1 MGGGELMDLTDEEFR
16 NTIKNNKTDQ
26 EENTKPRQENS
37 SIEKIG
43 RRNKYERRNFYG
55 TIV

>member
-1 MGGGELMDLTDEEFR
+1 MDLTDEEFR

-26 EENTKPRQENS
+26 EENTKSRQENS

-43 RRNKYERRNFYG
+43 RRNKYARRSC
-55 TIV
+55 